1 MGPREPPDGEP
12 SRPCPAGQGQA
23 QRVAG
28 DRSSEPCDP
37 SRGRRVSELQK
48 LGGGSSQVQKSPS
61 LSTECSPTSG
71 QQPEFM
77 AESWAPLWPES
88 GAFPGLSPCMG
99 NQAASP
105 AGPEWGGW
113 SWAGGEA
120 RGLRGHRRMSSSAAR
135 AGGTHVHD
143 DRRIRRGLN
152 PQGSTNGMGLA
163 VLTTTLPT
171 QVTSVQAQPFPQDKE
186 PLYR

>member
-48 LGGGSSQVQKSPS
+48 LGGGSSQVQKSPR

-77 AESWAPLWPES
+77 A
-88 GAFPGLSPCMG
+88 
-99 NQAASP
+99 ASP
-105 AGPEWGGW
+105 AGPVGGGGRG
-113 SWAGGEA
+113 AGGEA

>member
-1 MGPREPPDGEP
+1 MPVAGQSALWAHGSLPMVSLPGRVQLGRDRHREWQETEAVSPVIQAAADGSRSCRSWEAGVPRCRNHPDFPPNARLHLASSLSSWLKAG
-12 SRPCPAGQGQA
+12 RPCGL
-23 QRVAG
+23 
-28 DRSSEPCDP
+28 
-37 SRGRRVSELQK
+37 SR
-48 LGGGSSQVQKSPS
+48 
-61 LSTECSPTSG
+61 
-71 QQPEFM
+71 
-77 AESWAPLWPES
+77 

-152 PQGSTNGMGLA
+152 PQGSTNGIGLA

-171 QVTSVQAQPFPQDKE
+171 
-186 PLYR
+186 